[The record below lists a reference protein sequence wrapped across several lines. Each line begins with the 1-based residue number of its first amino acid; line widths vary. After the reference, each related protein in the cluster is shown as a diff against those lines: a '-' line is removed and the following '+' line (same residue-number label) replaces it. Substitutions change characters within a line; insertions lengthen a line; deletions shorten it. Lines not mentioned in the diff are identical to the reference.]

1 MVNQEQK
8 ILEQIALKI
17 FSGKELYSNNTYT
30 KNILL
35 NKDDVDD
42 KFDWNDCPDLDYLNN
57 KIADHINQ
65 ISISDSDLH
74 SLIDFFKTS
83 KKNYLKKL
91 GWELETLYENGDIL

>member
-1 MVNQEQK
+1 MFEEQK
-8 ILEQIALKI
+8 ALELIAYKT
-17 FSGKELYSNNTYT
+17 FSGKETYSNNTCT

-35 NKDDVDD
+35 NRDDVDEN
-42 KFDWNDCPDLDYLNN
+42 FNWNDCPDLDYLNN
-57 KIADHINQ
+57 KIADYINQ
-65 ISISDSDLH
+65 TSISNSDLY